1 MRNAI
6 YYSGFTFT
14 LTPPYGIDLKIS
26 KLGFLTMGVPD
37 VFYTKITENEC
48 EYKHK
53 EFEYDIFKTPTPA
66 LKIAEEQKRK
76 SKDNFFMKPFEYREK
91 WDALETDNLVYCH
104 NHSFVDDIK
113 KKHKKPRIFRK
124 FLLLS
129 AVIIA
134 FSLWLYVFFGFFTIA
149 LFFFFI
155 REIAHY
161 DNRRII
167 SVIFYDMNSDT
178 ETAYNRLRTAFLQ
191 NDKIDMIGNTEKR
204 GKNKVTRE
212 TVSICGKGYDLI
224 KTNIDPFM
232 IKTSKGSI
240 LFLPDK
246 LIVFY
251 KNKEIADYDFY
262 GLNISGGKVRLK
274 NGKISSYLSFK
285 NFDGFH
291 LLFYIENSEM
301 AKTITESLTALQK
314 RKNGYAHLSEQ
325 Q

>member
-1 MRNAI
+1 MRKTI
-6 YYSGFTFT
+6 DYSGFTFT
-14 LTPPYGIDLKIS
+14 LNPPYGIDLKIS

-37 VFYTKITENEC
+37 VFYTRITENEC

-76 SKDNFFMKPFEYREK
+76 NKDDFLMKPFEYREK
-91 WDALETDNLVYCH
+91 WNALETDNLVHCH

-113 KKHKKPRIFRK
+113 KKHKKPRVFRK

-129 AVIIA
+129 AIVIA
-134 FSLWLYVFFGFFTIA
+134 FSLWLYIFFGFFMIA
-149 LFFFFI
+149 LFFFFV
-155 REIAHY
+155 REMAHY

-167 SVIFYDMNSDT
+167 SVIFYDMSDEMEKT
-178 ETAYNRLRTAFLQ
+178 YNRLRKAFLAKNQ
-191 NDKIDMIGNTEKR
+191 IDIIDNMERK
-204 GKNKVTRE
+204 GKNTVTRK
-212 TVSICGKGYDLI
+212 TVRVYDKGDDLI
-224 KTNIDPFM
+224 KTNLDPFTL
-232 IKTSKGSI
+232 KTGDGSI

-251 KNKEIADYDFY
+251 KNGKIVGYDFNSM
-262 GLNISGGKVRLK
+262 NIGGGRVKLK

-291 LLFYIENSEM
+291 LLFYIENNEN
-301 AKTITESLTALQK
+301 AKIIIESLKALQK
-314 RKNGYAHLSEQ
+314 GHYSNQ
-325 Q
+325 